1 MCAIAQEP
9 QLFPSTHISAKLISK
24 WILLSAGNYRHLLRC
39 MCANVCEKL
48 SPSKPKM
55 EVAWSSEMLVGIYQ
69 TSRCQTSEILK
80 FFFTL
85 CHQSRVVT
93 GLLTGH
99 NTLRRHL
106 YLLRLIDSPS
116 CRACVVKEETSAHIL
131 CECEALAPLRH
142 TYLGSFFLEPEDNK
156 SMSLGAVCSYGRA
169 IRLLWFWYGAQRARL
184 KCLGASGPRGPVPT
198 CNSIQFNTLSLH
210 GHNWNVIYTLWG
222 LCWSRKHQES

>member
-93 GLLTGH
+93 GLLNGH
-99 NTLRRHL
+99 NALRRHF
-106 YLLRLIDSPS
+106 YLLGLIDSQL
-116 CRACVVKEETSAHIL
+116 CRGRGVKEETSAYIL
-131 CECEALAPLRH
+131 CECEALASLSH
-142 TYLGSFFLEPEDNK
+142 VYLGSFFLEPEDIK
-156 SMSLGAVCSYGRA
+156 SMSLGANWSFGRA
-169 IRLLWFWYGAQRARL
+169 TALLWFCYGAQRAR
-184 KCLGASGPRGPVPT
+184 
-198 CNSIQFNTLSLH
+198 
-210 GHNWNVIYTLWG
+210 
-222 LCWSRKHQES
+222 